1 MANEIPPDDVKALW
15 QNQHP
20 EEIRMTVEE
29 IHKRAEQ
36 DRKRV
41 RSRTLVG
48 SAICWAL
55 IAYFALALFVLPNV
69 LARIGSCLTIIAC
82 AYMLY
87 QLHGRRGEALS
98 LQPTGVSG
106 IRAYRTELER
116 QRDFHRGSW
125 FWSRLLILVPSYL
138 LFIAGF
144 AIAHPELAKVLAAI
158 AAVAVILGILAV
170 PLNRK
175 ESNRYQRRIDELDAL
190 ER

>member
-15 QNQHP
+15 QNQQP
-20 EEIRMTVEE
+20 KEIRMSVDE
-29 IHKRAEQ
+29 IRMRAER

-55 IAYFALALFVLPNV
+55 IAFFALALFVLPNV
-69 LARIGSCLTIIAC
+69 LARIGSCLSIVAC
-82 AYMLY
+82 AFTLY
-87 QLHGRRGEALS
+87 QLHGSRGEALS
-98 LQPTGVSG
+98 SQPTGVAG

-116 QRDFHRGSW
+116 QRDFHRGRW

-144 AIAHPELAKVLAAI
+144 AIAYPELAKVLAAI
-158 AAVAVILGILAV
+158 AAVAVILAILAV
-170 PLNRK
+170 LLNRK